1 VRLGNWKARLSAM
14 ASILVIGGVGFF
26 WSSEQQ
32 ANGRMKAASRNQTAG
47 QGERQLPSSAVGFSD
62 SVASTATEKELE
74 GLLYGKDMEIDLA
87 LANWLIAA
95 DVPELASVTKE
106 SYLRELDRMTESVRN
121 DMAEMRTSGWRGA
134 DPKDP
139 ASGCR
144 TFCNAMIRLRFEYCE
159 EFRHENL
166 TPTQFK
172 CLHGDA
178 NNTFL
183 AGLVRTR
190 RGSCVSMPLVY
201 LVIGRRLNLPVHLVT
216 IGRHYF
222 IRWEEPGY
230 RVNIEPTIV
239 EKVCVTPDESVY
251 LETEGLRRD
260 QVKGSDLRNLTTRE
274 VVGNLFFTRS
284 CYWATKGGPHERERR
299 RDLAWAHRLAPDDP
313 AIEAAYLTVFNHY
326 RNKPEYS
333 SIDPRLKEQKE
344 N

>member
-1 VRLGNWKARLSAM
+1 VRPGKWKARLSAIG
-14 ASILVIGGVGFF
+14 SILVIGAVGFF
-26 WSSEQQ
+26 WTSEQQ
-32 ANGRMKAASRNQTAG
+32 AKGRIRTASRDQRALP
-47 QGERQLPSSAVGFSD
+47 GEHLLLNRTVIDQLGT
-62 SVASTATEKELE
+62 STAAERGLE
-74 GLLYGKDMEIDLA
+74 GLLCGKDREIDLA

-95 DVPELASVTKE
+95 DVPEFATVTKE
-106 SYLRELDRMTESVRN
+106 AYLRDLDRMTDSVRN
-121 DMAEMRTSGWRGA
+121 DMAEMRASGWRGA
-134 DPKDP
+134 DPQDP

-144 TFCNAMIRLRFEYCE
+144 MFCNAIIRLRFEYCE

-166 TPTQFK
+166 TLAQFK
-172 CLHGDA
+172 GLHGDA

-239 EKVCVTPDESVY
+239 ERVCVTPDDLVY

-260 QVKGSDLRNLTTRE
+260 QVSGSDLRNLTSRE

-284 CYWATKGGPHERERR
+284 CYWATKAGPHERERR
-299 RDLAWAHRLAPDDP
+299 QDLSRAHQLAPDDP
-313 AIEAAYLTVFNHY
+313 AIQAAYLAVFNLY

-333 SIDPRLKEQKE
+333 SIDPRLKEKKGS
-344 N
+344 